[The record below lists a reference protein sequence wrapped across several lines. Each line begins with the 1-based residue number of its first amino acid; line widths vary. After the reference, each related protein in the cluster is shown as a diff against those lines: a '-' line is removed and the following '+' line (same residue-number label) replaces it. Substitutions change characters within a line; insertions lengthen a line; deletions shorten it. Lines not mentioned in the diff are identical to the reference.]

1 MTRHSLQSKS
11 IFALF
16 MLIAIVASSPLLAV
30 DKIRVMALFHDKA
43 MVQID
48 GKQRLLKA
56 GEKSPEGVLL
66 VSANANE
73 AILEINGERGSY
85 GLGSQV
91 GGHFAVREMVEVRI
105 QGDERG
111 SYNTTG
117 SINGRMT
124 DMLVDTGATIVAMS
138 QVEAKRLGIAYRI
151 EGEKSFVRT
160 ASGTA
165 RAYSVVLDRVQVGGL
180 SLNQVDAVVIE
191 GNSPHKV
198 LLGMSFLG
206 RVNMEQRGTLMVLQQ
221 KF

>member
-91 GGHFAVREMVEVRI
+91 GGHFAVREMVE
-105 QGDERG
+105 
-111 SYNTTG
+111 
-117 SINGRMT
+117 
-124 DMLVDTGATIVAMS
+124 
-138 QVEAKRLGIAYRI
+138 
-151 EGEKSFVRT
+151 
-160 ASGTA
+160 
-165 RAYSVVLDRVQVGGL
+165 
-180 SLNQVDAVVIE
+180 
-191 GNSPHKV
+191 
-198 LLGMSFLG
+198 
-206 RVNMEQRGTLMVLQQ
+206 
-221 KF
+221 